1 VTALLAAIVVAC
13 SEIPASLQPSPSG
26 GAGFVPVLGSTPAP
40 TAARSAT
47 PTATAAPTATVT
59 TAPAAT
65 VTASPSPSP
74 SPTPV
79 PPAELAARV
88 IAAIAAQTS
97 WSDRTIVGGLQKVVG
112 VDGSVTQRA
121 ENTVTTRAIAAPNK
135 RELTVIDNVT
145 ASKTLHTILIGT
157 DLYTE
162 VTSVGWEQTTD
173 PGFTMS
179 ASFALDTMFGAS
191 IAKALSSGAIA
202 READLPC
209 GDTGCFVLSI
219 DSTEGTGPTATK
231 AHTTIQIDQKQL
243 LPVSMSTK
251 YTYTDGLFF
260 LADRT
265 LRDWGT
271 PATITAPAVV
281 AAAPA
286 PSPTPT
292 PSPTVAPTTAPS
304 AAPTVAP
311 TVAPPPVPTA
321 APTPTPVPID
331 PANAPIGYSRFAV
344 GTSRGT
350 FTVYLIKEPLAAVTV
365 KTLTGNVNDCLNNC
379 PAKPLAQYIAE
390 TPGAFAGMNGT
401 YFCPPDYADCAT
413 QAYRFEYA
421 VWNTLLA
428 KWLSLGNGENGVA
441 TFNGKTPTFY
451 RTFND
456 FGRRGPVTAAIAN
469 YPTLML
475 NGAILDFAAQ
485 LGVAQ
490 TRAGT
495 RGAIGTNATY
505 VYLAII
511 AGASVTDAA
520 FVMQAIGARDALNLD
535 GGGSAALYIDGAYRV
550 GPGRLL
556 PNVVVL
562 TRP

>member
-1 VTALLAAIVVAC
+1 M
-13 SEIPASLQPSPSG
+13 
-26 GAGFVPVLGSTPAP
+26 AG
-40 TAARSAT
+40 
-47 PTATAAPTATVT
+47 
-59 TAPAAT
+59 
-65 VTASPSPSP
+65 
-74 SPTPV
+74 
-79 PPAELAARV
+79 
-88 IAAIAAQTS
+88 QTS
-97 WSDRTIVGGLQKVVG
+97 WSDRTIVGGLQKAIG
-112 VDGSVTQRA
+112 ADGSISQRA
-121 ENTVTTRAIAAPNK
+121 ENTVTTTTFVAPNK
-135 RELTVIDNVT
+135 RELTLIDNVT
-145 ASKTLHTILIGT
+145 AAKILHTILIGP
-157 DLYTE
+157 DLFTE
-162 VTSVGWEQTTD
+162 VTGIGWEQTTD
-173 PGFTMS
+173 TAMRFT
-179 ASFALDTMFGAS
+179 ASFAVDAVFGS
-191 IAKALSSGAIA
+191 TIAKALQSGPVS
-202 READLPC
+202 REVDAPC
-209 GDTGCFVLSI
+209 GEATCYVLSV
-219 DSTEGTGPTATK
+219 DSSDGTGPAATK
-231 AHTTIQIDQKQL
+231 AHTTLQIDQKQL

-251 YTYTDGLFF
+251 YTYSDGLFF

-271 PATITAPAVV
+271 PATIAAPTVV

-286 PSPTPT
+286 PSATPT
-292 PSPTVAPTTAPS
+292 PSPTVAPTSAPT

-311 TVAPPPVPTA
+311 APVPTA

-365 KTLTGNVNDCLNNC
+365 KTLTGNVNDCLSNC

-421 VWNTLLA
+421 VWNTLLS

-441 TFNGKTPTFY
+441 TFSGKTPTFY

-475 NGAILDFAAQ
+475 NGAILNFEAQ
-485 LGVAQ
+485 LGAAQ
-490 TRAGT
+490 MRAGT

-505 VYLAII
+505 VYLTII